1 MKLTK
6 KNIDDYLYEGYESLV
21 VYLKNEYFGEELTMI
36 CEDNLEEY
44 IVYKFLNCYKVDISH
59 SIGYPKDKMYKDQSM
74 MELSCYLVNWNIEI
88 EEELYKI
95 KITAHPLYLEIWCKD
110 IKTYRIKKDEYDYPN
125 FDNV

>member
-6 KNIDDYLYEGYESLV
+6 KNIDDYLYESYESLV

-59 SIGYPKDKMYKDQSM
+59 SIGYPKDKMYKDQS
-74 MELSCYLVNWNIEI
+74 II
-88 EEELYKI
+88 
-95 KITAHPLYLEIWCKD
+95 
-110 IKTYRIKKDEYDYPN
+110 
-125 FDNV
+125 